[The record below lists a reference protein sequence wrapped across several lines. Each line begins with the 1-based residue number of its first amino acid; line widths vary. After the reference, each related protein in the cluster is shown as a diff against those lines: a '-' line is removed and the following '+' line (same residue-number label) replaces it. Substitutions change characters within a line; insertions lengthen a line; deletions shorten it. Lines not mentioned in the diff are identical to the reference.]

1 MSRIRF
7 YVDEH
12 IARAVVNGLR
22 RRDIDV
28 VMPGDVNRRG
38 YPDDEQLAFATAE
51 GRVIVTKDHDYLRLH
66 ATGVAH
72 MGIAFVS
79 ADATIGGIIRG
90 LTLLYQ
96 VLEAEGMRDHV
107 EFL

>member
-1 MSRIRF
+1 
-7 YVDEH
+7 
-12 IARAVVNGLR
+12 
-22 RRDIDV
+22 
-28 VMPGDVNRRG
+28 
-38 YPDDEQLAFATAE
+38 
-51 GRVIVTKDHDYLRLH
+51 
-66 ATGVAH
+66 